1 MSSNEFKPGL
11 EGVVAVETEIMEPDR
26 EGGTLRYRGVDV
38 EPLIGEYPYE
48 NIWGLLVD
56 DDIHSRHAASRA
68 LRARGHAPGS
78 APADL
83 QAQTARLSGLWGL
96 GKLNEIS
103 DDQAREDLGRISA
116 ADDVDRRPVGRG
128 SPTGTRTRF
137 PPRPSSRARRR
148 RSGSCSSGAATPI
161 PRRSRRSTRTGSAR
175 PSTG

>member
-1 MSSNEFKPGL
+1 MSSSDFKPGL

-56 DDIHSRHAASRA
+56 DDIHSRMPLPEPFDPVGITGR
-68 LRARGHAPGS
+68 

-96 GKLNEIS
+96 G
-103 DDQAREDLGRISA
+103 QAERDLRRPGPGGPRSHLGP
-116 ADDVDRRPVGRG
+116 DDVDRRPI
-128 SPTGTRTRF
+128 
-137 PPRPSSRARRR
+137 
-148 RSGSCSSGAATPI
+148 GAA
-161 PRRSRRSTRTGSAR
+161 G
-175 PSTG
+175 